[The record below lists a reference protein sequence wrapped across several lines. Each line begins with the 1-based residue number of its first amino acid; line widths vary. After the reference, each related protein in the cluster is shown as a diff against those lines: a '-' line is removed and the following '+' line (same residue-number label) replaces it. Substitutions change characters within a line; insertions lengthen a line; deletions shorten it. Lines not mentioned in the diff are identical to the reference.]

1 MLLQIFTHG
10 QEVSFLEIYL
20 FAWAFN
26 LFKDWSDEMIW
37 LKKSLHIS
45 FKIFWITNALWKSHE
60 ETNILIKYFCSL
72 FKLIF
77 NFLKAGKVS
86 LELHLEIFQTSRI
99 FLETFSP
106 ILPIC
111 IGWSQLIQVG
121 SIGCDLNF
129 YSDGLGAVALESLEI
144 AVQDDS

>member
-1 MLLQIFTHG
+1 MLI
-10 QEVSFLEIYL
+10 EYI
-20 FAWAFN
+20 
-26 LFKDWSDEMIW
+26 
-37 LKKSLHIS
+37 
-45 FKIFWITNALWKSHE
+45 
-60 ETNILIKYFCSL
+60 CSL
-72 FKLIF
+72 FELIF

-86 LELHLEIFQTSRI
+86 SELHLENIQASRI
-99 FLETFSP
+99 FFETFSP
-106 ILPIC
+106 ILPVC